1 MTEQMAAVKVI
12 DSVMGSGK
20 TTYAI
25 NMIEQAGPL
34 DRFIFITPFLDE
46 CDRIINTVK
55 SRQFITPSTKISG
68 GSKLTH
74 LKKLIEEGK
83 DIVATHALFEMAD
96 EELFNLLKQ
105 NGYSLILDEVMS
117 VIDKAPV
124 SNADM
129 RLLLDMGY
137 VHINEGNSRVEWR
150 ASEAEYDD
158 GRFTD
163 IKLMALAGT
172 LYYYRNKFLVYAFP
186 PKIFGTFVS
195 VHVLTYLFDAQ
206 FMRYYFNLY
215 DIPYEK
221 YAVKDGEI
229 VEYNPQIEGR
239 AALRELINVYEG
251 KLNDFANTP
260 TALSSTW
267 LKRRSIDELDVIRK
281 NMYNYVRAITG
292 AKAKEVLWT
301 TLKQSRP
308 FLSGRGYAKSFASLN
323 LRATNE
329 YADRTTL
336 MYVSNRYINPD
347 DSVFFQDNGI
357 TVDQDLWALSE
368 MLQWIWRG
376 AIRKGE
382 EINLYLPSSRMRGLL
397 EKWAKYEI

>member
-1 MTEQMAAVKVI
+1 MAEQMATVKVI
-12 DSVMGSGK
+12 DSVMGAGK

-25 NMIEQAGPL
+25 NMIEQASPL

-46 CDRIINTVK
+46 CDRIINTVE
-55 SRQFITPSTKISG
+55 SRHFITPSTKISG

-96 EELFNLLKQ
+96 AELFDLLQQ
-105 NGYSLILDEVMS
+105 NGYRLILDEVMT

-129 RLLLDMGY
+129 RLLLDMNY
-137 VHINEGNSRVEWR
+137 VHINETNSKVEWR

-158 GRFTD
+158 GRFLD
-163 IKLMALAGT
+163 IKLMAQAGT
-172 LYYYRNKFLVYAFP
+172 LYYYRSKFLVYAFP
-186 PKIFGTFVS
+186 PKIFGTFVD
-195 VHVLTYLFDAQ
+195 VYVLTYLFDAQ
-206 FMRYYFNLY
+206 FMRYYFDLY
-215 DIPYEK
+215 EIPYKK

-229 VEYNPQIEGR
+229 VEYNPRNEGR
-239 AALRELINVYEG
+239 EALRALINVYEG
-251 KLNDFANTP
+251 ERNDFADAP
-260 TALSSTW
+260 TALSSSW
-267 LKRRSIDELDVIRK
+267 LRRRDADELDAIRK
-281 NMYNYVRAITG
+281 NMYSYVRTDIK

-301 TLKQSRP
+301 TLKEVKP
-308 FLSGRGYAKSFASLN
+308 YLSGSGYAKGFIALN

-329 YADRTTL
+329 FADRTTL
-336 MYVSNRYINPD
+336 MYVSNRYMNPH
-347 DSVFFQDNGI
+347 DSSFFQDNNI